1 MVSVRFTDVQAHPA
15 EFLDVTSVTLEELQ
29 VLVSPFEAA
38 FHAPMAA
45 WRLDGTPRTAPPVSR
60 VPQLTLAQHVANQ
73 ALHYRRL
80 RIEHVHSSVQRC
92 RTVKDRIH
100 LWKQG
105 IRALVMDICCAL
117 HHFRV
122 RLTPWQPMV

>member
-45 WRLDGTPRTAPPVSR
+45 WRLDGTPRMARQFPVYHNCPLPT
-60 VPQLTLAQHVANQ
+60 PQDRPCTQW
-73 ALHYRRL
+73 L
-80 RIEHVHSSVQRC
+80 RINISDLS
-92 RTVKDRIH
+92 
-100 LWKQG
+100 
-105 IRALVMDICCAL
+105 RAPCV
-117 HHFRV
+117 V
-122 RLTPWQPMV
+122 

>member
-45 WRLDGTPRTAPPVSR
+45 WRLDGTPRMARQFPVYHNCPLPT
-60 VPQLTLAQHVANQ
+60 PQDRLLFIVASVKTY
-73 ALHYRRL
+73 ALH
-80 RIEHVHSSVQRC
+80 VVQGR
-92 RTVKDRIH
+92 
-100 LWKQG
+100 
-105 IRALVMDICCAL
+105 
-117 HHFRV
+117 
-122 RLTPWQPMV
+122 